1 MLRSARAQQCQTNTP
16 APLARRPVVT
26 VPAGASAMGGC
37 QSSPRMGASRV
48 AGSVYF
54 SFSSCPVRPGSICQA
69 SSGWGRRGGGA
80 EELFLGVHARV
91 GGARAPAW
99 AGRGAGGGT
108 VVQLRRLVRGAP
120 WRREG
125 DGVGARGFPS
135 GCGQGRG
142 QRRGATRQPVQYCGA
157 LTMARARPMTCGW
170 NPMPTNWKI
179 CSLVTR

>member
-80 EELFLGVHARV
+80 EELFLGRPRARGWREGSGM
-91 GGARAPAW
+91 GGAWRGRRDRRPAKAACTWRAVASRGRRRRS
-99 AGRGAGGGT
+99 AGIPE
-108 VVQLRRLVRGAP
+108 RL
-120 WRREG
+120 
-125 DGVGARGFPS
+125 
-135 GCGQGRG
+135 
-142 QRRGATRQPVQYCGA
+142 
-157 LTMARARPMTCGW
+157 RARPWPAQGRDPAAGTVLRSSDNGARSTSCGW

>member
-1 MLRSARAQQCQTNTP
+1 
-16 APLARRPVVT
+16 
-26 VPAGASAMGGC
+26 
-37 QSSPRMGASRV
+37 MGASRV

-125 DGVGARGFPS
+125 DGVGARGSPS

-157 LTMARARPMTCGW
+157 LTMARGPRAADGIQCRRIGQFAHWLPDDFQHEKKRKFRAVLASSRSSRTLI
-170 NPMPTNWKI
+170 P
-179 CSLVTR
+179 S